1 MIIGALEAMK
11 FAVRGAKAGGGC
23 QRGKVSARRFFH
35 RCGQRAGGQS
45 VDKGARAG
53 FQRLEIGR
61 GIFGCLPRILEA
73 RGIVV
78 ADDGVA
84 LTLGSVPS
92 APIWGTVGEMPS
104 QEEGEIR

>member
-1 MIIGALEAMK
+1 MVIGAVEAVE
-11 FAVRGAKAGGGC
+11 FAIRSAKAGGGC
-23 QRGKVSARRFFH
+23 QRGKVSARRFFY

-45 VDKGARAG
+45 VDKSARAG

-61 GIFGCLPRILEA
+61 GIFGHLPRIFES

-84 LTLGSVPS
+84 VALGSVPT
-92 APIWGTVGEMPS
+92 APIWGSVGEVP
-104 QEEGEIR
+104 G